1 MKFKAKMVTPVDIFR
16 RKKIDARPMSTR
28 ERAMLPAAE
37 RVNSIFTAN
46 VEKAQFLQRLADML
60 DDFLSGKKQEIILPD
75 GTSTTVGVMQG
86 KADFI
91 AKARAFMAAEGMAAD
106 AGDNRITNI
115 GARSRLSLIFD
126 TMTRCCYG
134 QARWESGM
142 TPEMLYSYPAW
153 RFVRHPGARM
163 PRPLHVLHEGAVRLK
178 TDFQFWAVEMNSPAI
193 GGFLLPWPLYGFN
206 SWMDI
211 ESVSRAECIQDGLI
225 GPNWTPGP
233 VDMFRFGAT
242 MPERLMNRSA
252 SVQKIKDPDL
262 AARLRESLKKRLGVD
277 ALDKDGRLAIPA
289 RELSQRMQQ
298 QAEQGNPVD
307 VLPVQMMLN
316 MDMVSKVGDKINIPA
331 SGISGKVRGAVSRAS
346 RSIDT
351 VHTDGPLPQAH
362 IRQTSSPQVLGSF
375 NPWEKDAPIAISSA
389 GKHPD
394 LTACHEIGHY
404 VDLWGLGKGQC
415 HLTPGMIPSEIE
427 AEKRSKY
434 GSEHSPDMEELMS
447 TIMESAT
454 LVAIRARSGL
464 YYRYLERRRECFAR
478 AYAQFIAVESR
489 DKILIKQLNL
499 QRQERNLTQWTIK
512 EFKPIRDA
520 FRNLF
525 RKKGWMK

>member
-1 MKFKAKMVTPVDIFR
+1 MVTPVDIFR

-37 RVNSIFTAN
+37 RVNSIFTADT
-46 VEKAQFLQRLADML
+46 EKASLLQRLANML
-60 DDFLSGKKQEIILPD
+60 DDFLAGKRQEIILPD
-75 GTSTTVGVMQG
+75 GTSTMVGVMQG

-91 AKARAFMAAEGMAAD
+91 AKARGFMAAEGMTPD
-106 AGDNRITNI
+106 ARDNHITNI
-115 GARSRLSLIFD
+115 GARSRLALIFD
-126 TMTRCCYG
+126 TYTRSCYG

-142 TPEMLYSYPAW
+142 TPEMLHAYPAW

-211 ESVSRAECIQDGLI
+211 ESVSRAECIRAGLI
-225 GPNWTPGP
+225 GPNWAPGP
-233 VDMFRFGAT
+233 VDLSQFGAT
-242 MPERLMNRSA
+242 LPERLMNRSA
-252 SVQKIKDPDL
+252 SVQKIKDPAL
-262 AARLRESLKKRLGVD
+262 AARLRESLKKRLGAD
-277 ALDKDGRLAIPA
+277 ALDRDGRLAIPA
-289 RELSQRMQQ
+289 RELAQRMQQ
-298 QAEQGNPVD
+298 QAEQGSPVD

-331 SGISGKVRGAVSRAS
+331 SGISGKVRGAVSRAA
-346 RSIDT
+346 RSVDA

-362 IRQTSSPQVLGSF
+362 IRQTSSPQLLGSF
-375 NPWEKDAPIAISSA
+375 NPWDKDAPIAISSA

-394 LTACHEIGHY
+394 LTVCHEIGHY

-415 HLTPGMIPSEIE
+415 LLTPGMIPSEIE

-434 GSEHSPDMEELMS
+434 GSEHSPEMDELMS
-447 TIMESAT
+447 AIMESTT
-454 LVAIRARSGL
+454 LSIIRNIPGR
-464 YYRYLERRRECFAR
+464 YYRYLESRRECFAR

-489 DKILIKQLNL
+489 DKTLIKQLNH

-512 EFKPIRDA
+512 EFKPIRNA

>member
-1 MKFKAKMVTPVDIFR
+1 MVTPVDIFR
-16 RKKIDARPMSTR
+16 RKKIDARPMTTR

-37 RVNSIFTAN
+37 RANSIFTADM
-46 VEKAQFLQRLADML
+46 EKAHLLQRLANLL
-60 DDFLSGKKQEIILPD
+60 DDFLAGKRQEVILPD

-91 AKARAFMAAEGMAAD
+91 AKARGFMAAEGMTPD
-106 AGDNRITNI
+106 ARDNHITNI

-142 TPEMLYSYPAW
+142 TPEMLHAYPAW

-163 PRPLHVLHEGAVRLK
+163 PRPLHVLNEGAVRLK

-211 ESVSRAECIQDGLI
+211 ESVSRAECIRGGLI
-225 GPNWTPGP
+225 DPNWTPGQ
-233 VDMFRFGAT
+233 VDISQFGAT
-242 MPERLMNRSA
+242 LPERLMNRSA
-252 SVQKIKDPDL
+252 SVQKVKDPAL
-262 AARLRESLKKRLGVD
+262 AARLRESIKERLGVD

-289 RELSQRMQQ
+289 RELSKRMQQ

-307 VLPVQMMLN
+307 VLPVQMTLN

-331 SGISGKVRGAVSRAS
+331 SGISGKVRGAVSRAA
-346 RSIDT
+346 RSIDA
-351 VHTDGPLPQAH
+351 VHTDGPLPQSY
-362 IRQTSSPQVLGSF
+362 ISQTSSLQLLGSF
-375 NPWEKDAPIAISSA
+375 NPWVKDAPITISSA

-415 HLTPGMIPSEIE
+415 QLTHGMLPSEIE

-434 GSEHSPDMEELMS
+434 GSEHSTEMDELMS
-447 TIMESAT
+447 AIMESTTLAT
-454 LVAIRARSGL
+454 IRARSGM

-489 DKILIKQLNL
+489 DKTLIKQLNR
-499 QRQERNLTQWTIK
+499 QRQERNLNQWTIK
-512 EFKPIRDA
+512 EFRPIRNA